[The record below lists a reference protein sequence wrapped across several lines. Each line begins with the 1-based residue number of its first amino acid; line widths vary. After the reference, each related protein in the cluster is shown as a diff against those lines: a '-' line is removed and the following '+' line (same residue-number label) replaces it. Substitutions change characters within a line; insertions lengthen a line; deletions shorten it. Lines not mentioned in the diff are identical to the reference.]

1 MLSAIYRFEPAEEP
15 EPLQQLDPLLR
26 GSIFHA
32 IQSEFFRAVER
43 EPSRTLEQTI
53 ERVSNQYKEEL
64 APAIERVWEA
74 EIADIAKDL
83 RVWAGRMPDKDGW
96 RPHRFEFS
104 FGLSD
109 EGRDPRS
116 LPEPVN
122 VDGRF
127 LLRGSIDLLEERGG
141 GKELRVT
148 DHKTGK
154 ARVSDKSIVDGGR
167 ALQPVLYGLAMEAG
181 LKVPVVSGRLYYCTS
196 AGGFTE
202 HEIPINE
209 RTRRAGLEVL
219 EIVDR
224 AIELGFLP
232 PAPAGRACGWCD
244 FRPICGPNE
253 EKRLRHK
260 SADKLGDLIAL
271 REMP

>member
-1 MLSAIYRFEPAEEP
+1 
-15 EPLQQLDPLLR
+15 
-26 GSIFHA
+26 
-32 IQSEFFRAVER
+32 
-43 EPSRTLEQTI
+43 
-53 ERVSNQYKEEL
+53 
-64 APAIERVWEA
+64 VWED

-83 RVWAGRMPDKDGW
+83 RVWARRMPDPSGW

-104 FGLSD
+104 FGLKND
-109 EGRDPRS
+109 PLDAGRDPRS
-116 LPEPVN
+116 LPEPVT

-127 LLRGSIDLLEERGG
+127 LLRGSIDLLEERGREQR
-141 GKELRVT
+141 ELRVT

-154 ARVSDKSIVDGGR
+154 ARVTDKSIIDGGR
-167 ALQPVLYGLAMEAG
+167 VLQPVLYGLAMEAALG
-181 LKVPVVSGRLYYCTS
+181 TPVVSGRLYYCTS

-202 HEIPINE
+202 HEIPLNE
-209 RTRRAGLEVL
+209 KSRRAGLEAL

-232 PAPAGRACGWCD
+232 PAPADRACAWCD
-244 FRPICGPNE
+244 FRPVCGPNE

-260 SADKLGDLIAL
+260 SPDKLGDVIAL